1 MCETWSL
8 FVKEIQDSTRVQNKW
23 SNFQWQITDF
33 CDKSQPSCSDLNQS
47 AHNTHIRA
55 CSAEQKSNPDV
66 QFWAW
71 LPSLYCTYIFP
82 LNLIFCTSFWCRKFK
97 KAISTK
103 FHKTT
108 LSSSCHYYAKYL
120 INFYEKLNSFF
131 IITRSFCL
139 HFYERGTYLHNNSYT
154 LNVFKILFGISFGF
168 CVKKSTYQLSD
179 PRT

>member
-8 FVKEIQDSTRVQNKW
+8 FVKEIQDSTRVQKQMKQFSMTNHW
-23 SNFQWQITDF
+23 FVIS
-33 CDKSQPSCSDLNQS
+33 
-47 AHNTHIRA
+47 HNPPALIWIKVHTHIRV

-97 KAISTK
+97 TAISTK

-139 HFYERGTYLHNNSYT
+139 HIYEVPIYITTVT
-154 LNVFKILFGISFGF
+154 L
-168 CVKKSTYQLSD
+168 
-179 PRT
+179 